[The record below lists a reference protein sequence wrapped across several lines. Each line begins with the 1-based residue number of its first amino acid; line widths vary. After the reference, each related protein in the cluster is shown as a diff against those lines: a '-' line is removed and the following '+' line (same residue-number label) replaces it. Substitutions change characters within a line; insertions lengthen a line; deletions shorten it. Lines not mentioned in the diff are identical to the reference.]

1 MKALVYIAWWGVKA
15 WQIPTTH
22 VAELRRRFPDI
33 HFVHEVQPEAVL
45 DSIHDVE
52 ISFSSRLSPEMAERA
67 RLLRWVHSSAAAVEG
82 LLPLAELEKRGIVV
96 TNSRGIQ
103 AVPIAEQ
110 VMAGLLA
117 LARRLDLTV
126 AAQREKRWIQ
136 SELCDTAWPWM
147 LHGRRM
153 TIIGLGTIGIEV
165 ARRAHAFGIRVTGV
179 RRRPNQPKPD
189 FVDRL
194 FGQDQLDSALEGC
207 DLLVIAAP
215 FVSHTSR
222 LIGEKQLATLK
233 RGAILV
239 NVARSQIVDYEAM
252 IEALRSEQLGGAV
265 LDVFEQEPLEPS
277 SPLWSLPNVIITPHS
292 SGFRRSHWDDVI
304 DLFSENLRRYRGGEL
319 LLNPVD
325 CSAGY

>member
-15 WQIPTTH
+15 WQIPAPH
-22 VAELRRRFPDI
+22 VAELRKRFPEI
-33 HFVHEVQPEAVL
+33 TFVHEVEPAAVL
-45 DSIHDVE
+45 ASIRDVD
-52 ISFSSRLSPEMAERA
+52 ISFSSRLSPEMVERA
-67 RLLRWVHSSAAAVEG
+67 RSLCWVHSSAAAVEG
-82 LLPLAELEKRGIVV
+82 LLPLPDLGKRGIVV

-103 AVPIAEQ
+103 AVPISEQ

-117 LARRLDLTV
+117 LARRMDLTL

-147 LHGRRM
+147 LYGRRM
-153 TIIGLGTIGIEV
+153 TIIGLGTIGVEV

-179 RRRPNQPKPD
+179 RRRADRPKPD
-189 FVDRL
+189 FVDRI
-194 FGQDQLDSALEGC
+194 FGLDRLEHAFEGC
-207 DLLVIAAP
+207 DILVIAAP

-222 LIGEKQLATLK
+222 LIGRSDLAKLN

-239 NVARSQIVDYEAM
+239 NVARSQIVDHDAM
-252 IEALRSEQLGGAV
+252 IEALRTQQLGGAV
-265 LDVFEQEPLEPS
+265 LDVFEQEPLDPS
-277 SPLWSLPNVIITPHS
+277 SPLWSMPNVIISPHS
-292 SGFRRSHWDDVI
+292 SGFRKSHWDDVI
-304 DLFSENLRRYRGGEL
+304 DLFSENVRRYQHGEP